1 MCGITGYTGQQNAVP
16 VLMEGLKRLEY
27 RGYDSAGIAVQGRN
41 TLGLAKRRGKISQLE
56 AALTK
61 RIKGT
66 TGIGHTRWAT
76 HGEPSDENAHP
87 HASSDG
93 RFAIVHNG
101 IIENATPLRARLEA
115 HGIKFVSETDS
126 EVLSHLIASTDADS
140 LLERVRLAL
149 DEIEGTY
156 GLLVIDA
163 QTPGQ
168 IVAARNGSPVVLGI
182 GDKEMMVGSDVAAF
196 VRHTQ
201 QVIYLDDGDI
211 AEISASG
218 YRVIDRDAVTAHK
231 LPVTID
237 WAADTYD
244 KGDYSHFTLKEIY
257 EQPETIAR
265 TLKGRLDH
273 QFQTAHLG
281 GLNLDAREILAY
293 RRIRILGCGSAFIA
307 GFIGARSIEQL
318 ARIPCDAE
326 AASEFRY
333 RNPVI
338 EPDTLYIAVSQSGET
353 YDTLAAIQEIK
364 RKGGRVLG
372 VVNVVGSSIA
382 RACDGGI
389 YLHAGPEIAVVAT
402 KTFVSTIIALLLLGL
417 HIGRMKDMSVTE
429 GRALIEALD
438 ALPALVGVILAQE
451 EAVKAVA
458 QQYSRV
464 ENAYFVGRNLGY
476 GVAMEGALKLK
487 EISYI
492 HAEAYAASELK
503 HGPLALISPS
513 TPTVFVLPD
522 DDLLDKNLSTI
533 EEIRARKGP
542 LLIVTN
548 VRNDKLARVQALAN
562 DCIQVPAI
570 SPALAPIMMLLPL
583 QLLAYHIALI
593 RDCDVDQPR
602 NLAKSVTVE

>member
-1 MCGITGYTGQQNAVP
+1 MCGITGYTGQQDAVP
-16 VLMEGLKRLEY
+16 VLMDGLKRLEY
-27 RGYDSAGIAVQGRN
+27 RGYDSAGLAVQGKSS
-41 TLGLAKRRGKISQLE
+41 LAIAKRSGKISQLE
-56 AALTK
+56 AALPK
-61 RIKGT
+61 RLKGKA
-66 TGIGHTRWAT
+66 GIGHTRWAT
-76 HGEPSDENAHP
+76 HGEPNDENAHP
-87 HASSDG
+87 HVSMDG

-115 HGIKFVSETDS
+115 HGNRFVSETDS
-126 EVLSHLIASTDADS
+126 EVLAHLIASIHADS
-140 LLERVRLAL
+140 LIERVRLAL
-149 DEIEGTY
+149 AEIEGTY
-156 GLLVIDA
+156 GLVVIDA
-163 QTPGQ
+163 EAPGQ

-182 GDKEMMVGSDVAAF
+182 GDKEMMVASDVAAF

-211 AEISASG
+211 AEIDASG
-218 YRVIDRDAVTAHK
+218 YRVIDSHATASHK
-231 LPVTID
+231 QPTSID
-237 WAADTYD
+237 WSAETYD

-257 EQPETIAR
+257 EQPEAVTR
-265 TLKGRLDH
+265 TLRGRLDNR
-273 QFQTAHLG
+273 FQTAHLG
-281 GLNLDAREILAY
+281 GLNLDPREILAY
-293 RRIRILGCGSAFIA
+293 RRIRILGCGSAGIA

-353 YDTLAAIQEIK
+353 YDTLAAVQEIK

-372 VVNVVGSSIA
+372 IVNVVGSSIA

-389 YLHAGPEIAVVAT
+389 YLHAGPEIAVVST
-402 KTFVSTIIALLLLGL
+402 KTFISTLVAFLLLGL
-417 HIGRMKDMSVTE
+417 HLGRMKDLSIAD
-429 GRALIEALD
+429 GRALIEALQSLPERVSAILGDED
-438 ALPALVGVILAQE
+438 AI
-451 EAVKAVA
+451 KTVA
-458 QQYSRV
+458 QKYSDI
-464 ENAYFVGRNLGY
+464 ENVYFIGRNLGY
-476 GVAMEGALKLK
+476 GVAMEAALKLK

-503 HGPLALISPS
+503 HGPLALISPA

-522 DDLLDKNLSTI
+522 DDLLEKNLSTI

-542 LLIVTN
+542 LLVVTN
-548 VRNDKLARVQALAN
+548 ATGERLERVRKLAD
-562 DCIQVPAI
+562 DCILVPRI
-570 SPALAPIMMLLPL
+570 NDLLNPVMMLLPL
-583 QLLAYHIALI
+583 QLLAYHVALA

>member
-1 MCGITGYTGQQNAVP
+1 MCGITGYSGQQNAVP

-27 RGYDSAGIAVQGRN
+27 RGYDSAGIALQGKSS
-41 TLGLAKRRGKISQLE
+41 LSIAKCRGKISQLE
-56 AALTK
+56 SVLP
-61 RIKGT
+61 RRMKGRA
-66 TGIGHTRWAT
+66 GIGHTRWAT
-76 HGEPSDENAHP
+76 HGEPNDDNAHP
-87 HASSDG
+87 HVSADG
-93 RFAIVHNG
+93 RFAVVHNG

-115 HGIKFVSETDS
+115 HGIRFASETDS
-126 EVLSHLIASTDADS
+126 EVLAHMIASIDADT
-140 LLERVRLAL
+140 LIERVRIAL
-149 DEIEGTY
+149 GEIEGTY
-156 GLLVIDA
+156 GLAVIDA
-163 QTPGQ
+163 QAPGQ

-182 GDKEMMVGSDVAAF
+182 GDKEMLVASDVAAF

-218 YRVIDRDAVTAHK
+218 YRVIDRQAVTAHK
-231 LPVTID
+231 QPTSID
-237 WAADTYD
+237 WSAETYD

-257 EQPETIAR
+257 EQPEAIAR
-265 TLKGRLDH
+265 TIKGRLDNR
-273 QFQTAHLG
+273 FQTAHLG
-281 GLNLDAREILAY
+281 GLNLEPREILAY
-293 RRIRILGCGSAFIA
+293 RRIRILGCGSAGIA

-353 YDTLAAIQEIK
+353 YDTLAAVQEIK

-372 VVNVVGSSIA
+372 IVNVVGSSIA

-389 YLHAGPEIAVVAT
+389 YLHAGPEIAVVST
-402 KTFVSTIIALLLLGL
+402 KTFISTLIAFVLLGL
-417 HIGRMKDMSVTE
+417 HLGRMKDLSIAE
-429 GRALIEALD
+429 GRALIEALE
-438 ALPALVGVILAQE
+438 ALPDQVSAILQHESDIKTIAE
-451 EAVKAVA
+451 K
-458 QQYSRV
+458 YSDI
-464 ENAYFVGRNLGY
+464 ENVYFVGRNLGY
-476 GVAMEGALKLK
+476 GVAMEAALKLK

-503 HGPLALISPS
+503 HGPLALISPA

-522 DDLLDKNLSTI
+522 DDLLEKNLSTI

-548 VRNDKLARVQALAN
+548 AAGERLERVRKLGD
-562 DCIQVPAI
+562 DCI
-570 SPALAPIMMLLPL
+570 LAPQIRDLLTPVMMLLPL
-583 QLLAYHIALI
+583 QLLAYHIALL